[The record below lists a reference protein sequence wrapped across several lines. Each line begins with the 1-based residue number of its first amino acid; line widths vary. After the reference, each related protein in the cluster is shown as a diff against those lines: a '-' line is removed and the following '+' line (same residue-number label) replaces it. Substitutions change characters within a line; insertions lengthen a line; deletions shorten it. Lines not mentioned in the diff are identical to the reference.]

1 MWSFFTRDMNKI
13 PTDLALAYSVVSYD
27 VHVVTIMT
35 QLEIVLHE
43 KIEFDEGVCLVY
55 AQLDEVTKTLR
66 SAANIE
72 GQSTYDSSLSMFE
85 VDISCSIQD
94 LVRDSA
100 TVSSQI
106 TLELQNFR
114 THVLDVLRN
123 LISAP
128 SAPPSLTHTVTMQHT
143 DSLDQESEEEINVG
157 LIPDVVLVLVAN
169 VVLSND
175 VDRDDSHRDQ
185 YLQELQHFRTGMLGA
200 IKVLIDS
207 PPSVPNLVS
216 TIIDQNA
223 EAHDHASKKE
233 PSIDSQGGDDVD
245 IRHEAIN
252 KDNGRSSIVEKKES
266 VDKRDNTFQ
275 EFFTSAGVVIAEYD
289 ILKSVDKVTDGDG
302 TQAHSLMLIETIT
315 LFELVDVVKTEHL
328 ISPRATT
335 YVLRPASSFHHFAP
349 RSKMVSGVVVWRY
362 IVCNREG
369 HKHFASTCN
378 KPTHDDGD
386 LPKAKQRRRISNR
399 VDCKTRVAFRLTGGV
414 GYSISIFIESR
425 NHPMMSLPSRP
436 FLKINRNLEIGHQRF
451 MLNCAKANIGR
462 MKSYQLF
469 KESVGSYNN
478 VGATAV
484 DFKNF
489 KRDLKAYIAGADAQM
504 LIDKLFRKKQTCSA
518 FHFDYD
524 VDESDQLTRVFWCDP
539 TAKKNY
545 VMFGDVISFDATFN
559 TNSLVL
565 GVFLVV
571 FTPFTGVDNH
581 RRCVTFAA
589 GLLRREDVPPH
600 RWLFN
605 RFLDAMGHAP
615 QCIITDQDASRAIA
629 IPEVF
634 PNTVHR
640 PKITSKV
647 DNELA
652 KDQDFLTRLNFVIWS
667 HYLEPEEWEK
677 QWNEDSRGMVVNVEH
692 STLEGSFFY
701 TCKNWQRIGLLCCH
715 IFLLFKV
722 LKIKLIPERY
732 ITNRWCKTPL
742 LKPRIDVSGLDFTS
756 ESAIDEKKVM
766 LNRLWSNIHSC
777 VALIENNPELLCA
790 FSKVITEQKEV
801 IESVVASEDVGTEQR
816 DLFENY
822 CGVPAPIQQ

>member
-1 MWSFFTRDMNKI
+1 MRSIQIDS
-13 PTDLALAYSVVSYD
+13 PTF
-27 VHVVTIMT
+27 
-35 QLEIVLHE
+35 EIVLHE

-114 THVLDVLRN
+114 THVLDALRN

-157 LIPDVVLVLVAN
+157 LIPDVVPVLVAN

-185 YLQELQHFRTGMLGA
+185 YLQVLLGERNYKLLRGFFKVLSLVAFIEPSGSLIPSSPQFFFFFLVPYSQELEDALSLPYPIAANSFVNRAATQLERAIGEIHYNCLWQPSDQFAPHSKKKMQPDFSFRMEAKFKRLDILIVCTHALDKHIALLENVLYGEIEHDDGVCTLYDQIDELIKNLQSFRFIRGMLGA

-302 TQAHSLMLIETIT
+302 YRSMTPNEVATHTAEI
-315 LFELVDVVKTEHL
+315 
-328 ISPRATT
+328 ISP
-335 YVLRPASSFHHFAP
+335 SSNLFIPTCPEEAKPKVGMVFQSLEDEFNFYKQYAALAGFDI
-349 RSKMVSGVVVWRY
+349 RESTNLKVSGVVVWRY

-399 VDCKTRVAFRLTGGV
+399 VDCKTRVVFRLTGGV

-436 FLKINRNLEIGHQRF
+436 FLKINRNLEIGHQR
-451 MLNCAKANIGR
+451 
-462 MKSYQLF
+462 
-469 KESVGSYNN
+469 
-478 VGATAV
+478 
-484 DFKNF
+484 
-489 KRDLKAYIAGADAQM
+489 
-504 LIDKLFRKKQTCSA
+504 
-518 FHFDYD
+518 
-524 VDESDQLTRVFWCDP
+524 
-539 TAKKNY
+539 
-545 VMFGDVISFDATFN
+545 
-559 TNSLVL
+559 
-565 GVFLVV
+565 
-571 FTPFTGVDNH
+571 
-581 RRCVTFAA
+581 
-589 GLLRREDVPPH
+589 EDVPPY

-629 IPEVF
+629 IP
-634 PNTVHR
+634 
-640 PKITSKV
+640 
-647 DNELA
+647 
-652 KDQDFLTRLNFVIWS
+652 
-667 HYLEPEEWEK
+667 
-677 QWNEDSRGMVVNVEH
+677 EDSRGMVVNVEH

-701 TCKNWQRIGLLCCH
+701 TCKNWQRIGLLCRH

-742 LKPRIDVSGLDFTS
+742 LKPRIDVSGLDFTF
-756 ESAIDEKKVM
+756 ESAIDKKKVM

-801 IESVVASEDVGTEQR
+801 IEFVVASQDVGTEQR